1 MAKLNDGKLRE
12 AAKKILLQSNLTLVQ
27 ANALVENQFYSRS
40 IAVLTQERVDK
51 VLEEA
56 IKFVLMTNKS
66 QSLEIIHED
75 ETQLLSS
82 QLFKLDKVR
91 L

>member
-12 AAKKILLQSNLTLVQ
+12 AAKKILLQSNLTLVH

-51 VLEEA
+51 VLEEV

-66 QSLEIIHED
+66 QSLEIVHED

-82 QLFKLDKVR
+82 QRFKLDKVR